1 MHDVNELQLDTL
13 SVSELRT
20 LKENIDTAI
29 RAAIRE
35 RNQAKQ
41 RPMTPV
47 QPAPNKFDL
56 ERERDAWIAAK
67 RQGSTLGK

>member
-1 MHDVNELQLDTL
+1 MNDLQLDTL
-13 SVSELRT
+13 SVNELRT

-47 QPAPNKFDL
+47 QAAPTKFDL
-56 ERERDAWIAAK
+56 ERERDAWMAAK
-67 RQGSTLGK
+67 RTGSSLVK